1 MAEPFLVFIY
11 FRENVF
17 FHVSQAVRNW
27 PFSWLEVDNHDL
39 AHEPVPLVVA
49 PALGRSQLQEPF
61 AVVRSREAVGDR
73 LVEAALLHD
82 LLVASI

>member
-1 MAEPFLVFIY
+1 MSHSLHRRQLLALGGKHVDAGRMKGGHATHTLFI
-11 FRENVF
+11 
-17 FHVSQAVRNW
+17 
-27 PFSWLEVDNHDL
+27 
-39 AHEPVPLVVA
+39 LVVA
-49 PALGRSQLQEPF
+49 PALDRSQLQEPF